1 MDNLMQIS
9 IKAREIADQL
19 KHCDNMC
26 EIGDIIDSLDEETA
40 KWVLRILIYDKR

>member
-19 KHCDNMC
+19 KHCDNVC
-26 EIGDIIDSLDEETA
+26 EIGDIIDGLDEEMA
-40 KWVLRILIYDKR
+40 KWVLRFFAYDRK